1 MIASRVDM
9 DICFSGEVF
18 ETTGGCTLDGVQQP
32 DPALLGE
39 APIICGSARHT
50 AIISRPQAA
59 CLALCKNSAHNYIS
73 ATQKLSGGLGLL
85 GHCARNNVGVW
96 AAAVSVPYF
105 KTGVFQGLCH
115 NRHRPTIRRG
125 YWMLKGLS
133 VLTRKEGHQKRTVI
147 HYACTQRHQCFWQ
160 FFGPQVDDGIPGQN
174 ACPVVLG
181 VAKLVNPSAV
191 KRQTWMGL
199 AGQGYEIFHRLQ
211 ALNGVAKFGKLAR
224 PAPGSGTDVQD
235 RTGNSICPRVD
246 YRSGW
251 VVSTKL

>member
-115 NRHRPTIRRG
+115 NRQIGRASCRERVEKYAG
-125 YWMLKGLS
+125 EES
-133 VLTRKEGHQKRTVI
+133 STRK
-147 HYACTQRHQCFWQ
+147 
-160 FFGPQVDDGIPGQN
+160 
-174 ACPVVLG
+174 
-181 VAKLVNPSAV
+181 
-191 KRQTWMGL
+191 
-199 AGQGYEIFHRLQ
+199 
-211 ALNGVAKFGKLAR
+211 
-224 PAPGSGTDVQD
+224 
-235 RTGNSICPRVD
+235 
-246 YRSGW
+246 
-251 VVSTKL
+251 